1 MKKLAVFVAITCLS
15 NFSFGQIK
23 KKLLGV
29 YEGKVPTYELNTGT
43 DLIQVKEA
51 TIQVDLTAIGLS
63 ITVGNQKKMG
73 TYNIVLDTDSYY
85 VLEAILENQAAPERI
100 LLYKKGKKLSRE
112 GLTPQPDALLVKMKK

>member
-100 LLYKKGKKLSRE
+100 MLYKKGKKLSRE
-112 GLTPQPDALLVKMKK
+112 GLTPQPDVLLVKMKK